1 MLLTEEQTK
10 YYLNDMIQHYREKE
24 SNTMGNLSWQRSE
37 AEYRRKTFEDVRIV
51 LFGDDINE
59 NQRTKIT

>member
-24 SNTMGNLSWQRSE
+24 SNTTGSLSWQRSE
-37 AEYRRKTFEDVRIV
+37 AEYGRITFEDMRIV
-51 LFGDDINE
+51 LFGDEDNGHR
-59 NQRTKIT
+59 NKST

>member
-37 AEYRRKTFEDVRIV
+37 AEYRRKTFEDMRIV
-51 LFGDDINE
+51 LFGDYNNE
-59 NQRTKIT
+59 NKRTKNT

>member
-24 SNTMGNLSWQRSE
+24 SNTTGSLSWQRSE
-37 AEYRRKTFEDVRIV
+37 AEYRRKTFEDMRIV
-51 LFGDDINE
+51 LFGDDYNGHR
-59 NQRTKIT
+59 NKST